1 MKPIKSLLLG
11 ATLVAVGL
19 SPLPSVAQVKDTQV
33 NALVGALKQAAPP
46 NRPNDGMY
54 SSWQILPGIIP
65 SWTKQCLGK
74 EMTPQQFEAN
84 ENAARQVVSCIV
96 ARELK
101 TQYKTT
107 NNETQAVSNVACWW
121 MTGKTSGCDQGN
133 TGAYVARVM
142 SFYKQQMKPKS

>member
-1 MKPIKSLLLG
+1 MKTIKSLLLG
-11 ATLVAVGL
+11 VTLATVGL
-19 SPLPSVAQVKDTQV
+19 SPLPGAAQVKDTQV
-33 NALVGALKQAAPP
+33 NALVSALKQAAPP

-54 SSWQILPGIIP
+54 SSWQVLPGIIP

-74 EMTPQQFEAN
+74 EMTPQQFETD

-107 NNETQAVSNVACWW
+107 NNETQAVTSVACWW
-121 MTGKTSGCDQGN
+121 MTGKTTGCNQGN
-133 TGAYVARVM
+133 TGTYVNRVV
-142 SFYKQQMKPKS
+142 SLYKQQMKAKS

>member
-11 ATLVAVGL
+11 ATLATVGL
-19 SPLPSVAQVKDTQV
+19 SALPTVAQVKDTQV
-33 NALVGALKQAAPP
+33 NALVSALKQAAPP

-54 SSWQILPGIIP
+54 SSWQVLPGIIP

-74 EMTPQQFEAN
+74 EMTPQQFDAN

-96 ARELK
+96 ERELK

-107 NNETQAVSNVACWW
+107 TNETQAVRSVACWW
-121 MTGKTSGCDQGN
+121 MTGKTQGCDSGT
-133 TGAYVARVM
+133 TGTYVGRVV
-142 SFYKQQMKPKS
+142 SFYQQQMKPKS